1 MQATLKPELIVNKHK
16 AISRKVSSQF
26 ASIIRENNPAL
37 IEFVEHY
44 YKWME
49 SPGNVLN
56 QIYTLPDITDI
67 DKTPEEFLYY
77 FLSEVMPTIPS
88 NIISNKRLLV
98 KHIKDLY
105 MHKGTESAL
114 KFLFKI
120 LFNETVEIEYPS
132 EVILRCSD
140 GIWVKTAT
148 MKTSSATSIN
158 LLGRKIYGKE
168 SGANAIIDKVST
180 IDLVDIVINEFELSN
195 ITGAFLVDE
204 IIETRDT
211 LEPYT
216 NSPRGQIRLITID
229 NNNRGSGY
237 FIDEPITAPDAFKSA
252 ELVVSEVNDAGGIVK
267 VKIINGGYGY
277 ITSSNSINVNG
288 KGANIT
294 FNVGAVRY
302 NDGEFT
308 SERGKLSSIC
318 VLQDGY
324 KYQEFS
330 YIIKSVLPITYY
342 KDIVTDTTHPAGTLM
357 LGEVL
362 ITQDTNIITVSTS
375 EPEVIIT

>member
-1 MQATLKPELIVNKHK
+1 MQANKKPALIDNKHK
-16 AISRKVSSQF
+16 AISRKVASQF
-26 ASIIRENNPAL
+26 ASVIRENNPAL
-37 IEFVEHY
+37 IAFVEHY

-49 SPGNVLN
+49 STGNVLN
-56 QIYTLPDITDI
+56 QIYMLPDITDI

-77 FLSEVMPTIPS
+77 FLSEVMPTIPT
-88 NIISNKRLLV
+88 NIVSNKRLLV

-132 EVILRCSD
+132 DIILRCSD
-140 GIWVKTAT
+140 GIWVKTAS
-148 MKTSSATSIN
+148 MKTVSATNIN
-158 LLGRKIYGKE
+158 LLGRKIYGRE
-168 SGANAIIDKVST
+168 SGANALVDKVSP
-180 IDLVDIVINEFELSN
+180 IDLVDVIIDEIELSN
-195 ITGAFLVDE
+195 ITGAFLVNE

-211 LEPYT
+211 LEPYS
-216 NSPRGQIRLITID
+216 NSPNGQIRAITITAP
-229 NNNRGSGY
+229 GTGY
-237 FIDEPITAPDAFKSA
+237 FINEPITPPNAFRNA
-252 ELVVSEVNDAGGIVK
+252 ELVVSEINEDGGIVK

-277 ITSSNSINVNG
+277 ISSSGTTNVNG

-294 FNVGAVRY
+294 FNVGAVIY

-318 VLQDGY
+318 VLQDGF

-330 YIIKSVLPITYY
+330 YVIKSVLPITYY
-342 KDIVTDTTHPAGTLM
+342 KNIVTDTTHPAGTLM

-362 ITQDTNIITVSTS
+362 IAQDANIMSITTST
-375 EPEVIIT
+375 PEVDII

>member
-1 MQATLKPELIVNKHK
+1 MQANKKPALIDNKHK
-16 AISRKVSSQF
+16 AISRKVASQF

-37 IEFVEHY
+37 IAFVEHY

-49 SPGNVLN
+49 SPGNVLS
-56 QIYTLPDITDI
+56 QIYMLPDITDI

-88 NIISNKRLLV
+88 NIITNKRLLV

-132 EVILRCSD
+132 DVILRCSD
-140 GIWVKTAT
+140 GVWVKTAS
-148 MKTSSATSIN
+148 MKTSSATNIS
-158 LLGRKIYGKE
+158 LLGRKVYGRE
-168 SGANAIIDKVST
+168 SGANAIVDKVST
-180 IDLVDIVINEFELSN
+180 IDLVDIVINEIELSS

-211 LEPYT
+211 LESYSNFPK
-216 NSPRGQIRLITID
+216 GQIRVVTITD
-229 NNNRGSGY
+229 PGTGY
-237 FIDEPITAPDAFKSA
+237 FINEPITPPSAFRNA
-252 ELVVSEVNDAGGIVK
+252 ELVVGEINDIGGIVK

-277 ITSSNSINVNG
+277 TSSSNSTNVNS
-288 KGANIT
+288 KGANLT
-294 FNVGAVRY
+294 FNVGAVIY

-318 VLQDGY
+318 VLQDGF

-330 YIIKSVLPITYY
+330 YVIKSVLSITYY

-357 LGEVL
+357 LGEVT
-362 ITQDTNIITVSTS
+362 ITQNTNTMSMTTST
-375 EPEVIIT
+375 PEVDII